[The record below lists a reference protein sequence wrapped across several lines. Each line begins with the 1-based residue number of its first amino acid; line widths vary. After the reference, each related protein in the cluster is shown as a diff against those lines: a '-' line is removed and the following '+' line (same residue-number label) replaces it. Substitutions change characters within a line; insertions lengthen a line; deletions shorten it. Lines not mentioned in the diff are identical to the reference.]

1 MFLRK
6 LNTLLVVLSV
16 FALTSLTVQDLTA
29 QETKHDEYQFTGSH
43 FAASYKECN
52 HAALTDIPKLRQ
64 ALLDA
69 AVASGA
75 KVLDSCEYIFA
86 PDGFTMVILLSESH
100 ASIHTYPEFNACFV
114 DLFTCGHN
122 CSADAFNKSLQSY
135 LSPAVVN
142 EELMDRN

>member
-6 LNTLLVVLSV
+6 TNALLVILSI
-16 FALTSLTVQDLTA
+16 FTLSCLSA
-29 QETKHDEYQFTGSH
+29 QEKQPEEYQFTGSH

-52 HAALTDIPKLRQ
+52 RKALTDIPKLRQ

-75 KVLDSCEYIFA
+75 KVLDSCEYIFE

-122 CSADAFNKSLQSY
+122 CSSDAFNKSLQSY
-135 LSPAVVN
+135 LSPAVVK